1 MRNHQIKSE
10 NTTCIFNSVWY
21 TINIKDSQKQEAAEM
36 RPLTDSIEAF
46 IKSLLEEGQEQVDVQ
61 RNELAQYFRCAP
73 SQITY
78 VLSTRFTPDHGYVI
92 ESRRGGGGY
101 IRIVRLRESPG
112 SNLLYLINQRIGE
125 SISRQDC
132 EAIIS
137 QLCDNKV
144 VTENEAGLMRAAVS
158 VEAISLPVAF
168 KDSLRA
174 STLRAMLLQIAGRQ
188 PKEG

>member
-1 MRNHQIKSE
+1 
-10 NTTCIFNSVWY
+10 
-21 TINIKDSQKQEAAEM
+21 M

-92 ESRRGGGGY
+92 ESRRGGGGF

-112 SNLLYLINQRIGE
+112 SNLLYLINKRVGD
-125 SISRQDC
+125 SISARDC
-132 EAIIS
+132 EAIVM
-137 QLCDNKV
+137 QLQESGV
-144 VTENEAGLMRAAVS
+144 VTAGEARLMRAGVS
-158 VEAISLPVAF
+158 ADAISLPVAL
-168 KDSLRA
+168 KDALRA
-174 STLRAMLLQIAGRQ
+174 GIFRAMLLSLAGRPPGGTPNGFQ
-188 PKEG
+188 EDA

>member
-1 MRNHQIKSE
+1 
-10 NTTCIFNSVWY
+10 
-21 TINIKDSQKQEAAEM
+21 M

-46 IKSLLEEGQEQVDVQ
+46 IKSLMEEGQEQVDVQ

-101 IRIVRLRESPG
+101 VRIVRLQES
-112 SNLLYLINQRIGE
+112 SRNRLLYLINQRVGT

-132 EAIIS
+132 EAIIA
-137 QLCDNKV
+137 QLRDSGAINAK
-144 VTENEAGLMRAAVS
+144 EAGLMRAAVS
-158 VEAISLPVAF
+158 AEAINLPLAL
-168 KDSLRA
+168 KD
-174 STLRAMLLQIAGRQ
+174 TLRAGVMRSMLLNLAGRQ
-188 PKEG
+188 QEEGEA

>member
-1 MRNHQIKSE
+1 
-10 NTTCIFNSVWY
+10 
-21 TINIKDSQKQEAAEM
+21 M

-101 IRIVRLRESPG
+101 IRIVRLREEPG
-112 SNLLYLINQRIGE
+112 SNLLYLINQRIGL
-125 SISRQDC
+125 SISRHDC
-132 EAIIS
+132 DAIIS
-137 QLCDNKV
+137 QLCESHV

-158 VEAISLPVAF
+158 ADAINLPVAF

-174 STLRAMLLQIAGRQ
+174 STLRAMLLQIAGRAQ
-188 PKEG
+188 KEG

>member
-1 MRNHQIKSE
+1 
-10 NTTCIFNSVWY
+10 
-21 TINIKDSQKQEAAEM
+21 M

-46 IKSLLEEGQEQVDVQ
+46 IKSLLQEGQEQVDVQ

-112 SNLLYLINQRIGE
+112 SNLLYLINQRIGD

-137 QLCDNKV
+137 QLHENEVLTD
-144 VTENEAGLMRAAVS
+144 NEAGLMRAAVS
-158 VEAISLPVAF
+158 ADAINLPVAF
-168 KDSLRA
+168 KDALRA
-174 STLRAMLLQIAGRQ
+174 SVLRCMLLQVAGRM
-188 PKEG
+188 PREG

>member
-1 MRNHQIKSE
+1 
-10 NTTCIFNSVWY
+10 
-21 TINIKDSQKQEAAEM
+21 M

-101 IRIVRLRESPG
+101 IRIVRLREEPG
-112 SNLLYLINQRIGE
+112 SNLLYLINQRIGS
-125 SISRQDC
+125 SISRHDC
-132 EAIIS
+132 DAIIS
-137 QLCDNKV
+137 QLCESHV

-158 VEAISLPVAF
+158 AEAINLPVAF

-174 STLRAMLLQIAGRQ
+174 RTLRAMLLQIAGRAQ
-188 PKEG
+188 KEG

>member
-1 MRNHQIKSE
+1 
-10 NTTCIFNSVWY
+10 
-21 TINIKDSQKQEAAEM
+21 M

-101 IRIVRLRESPG
+101 IRIVRLREEPG
-112 SNLLYLINQRIGE
+112 SNLLYLINQRIGS
-125 SISRQDC
+125 SISRHDC
-132 EAIIS
+132 DAIIS
-137 QLCDNKV
+137 QLCESHV

-158 VEAISLPVAF
+158 SDAINLPVAF

-174 STLRAMLLQIAGRQ
+174 GTLRAMLLQIAGRAQ
-188 PKEG
+188 KEG

>member
-1 MRNHQIKSE
+1 M
-10 NTTCIFNSVWY
+10 
-21 TINIKDSQKQEAAEM
+21 
-36 RPLTDSIEAF
+36 
-46 IKSLLEEGQEQVDVQ
+46 
-61 RNELAQYFRCAP
+61 
-73 SQITY
+73 
-78 VLSTRFTPDHGYVI
+78 
-92 ESRRGGGGY
+92 
-101 IRIVRLRESPG
+101 RLRESPG

-137 QLCDNKV
+137 QLRDNKV

-158 VEAISLPVAF
+158 AEAISLPVAF

>member
-1 MRNHQIKSE
+1 
-10 NTTCIFNSVWY
+10 
-21 TINIKDSQKQEAAEM
+21 M

-46 IKSLLEEGQEQVDVQ
+46 IKSLLEEGQEKVDVQ

-101 IRIVRLRESPG
+101 IRIVRLREEPG
-112 SNLLYLINQRIGE
+112 SNLLYLINQRIGS
-125 SISRQDC
+125 SISRHDC
-132 EAIIS
+132 DAIIS
-137 QLCDNKV
+137 QLCESHV

-158 VEAISLPVAF
+158 SDAINLPVAF

-174 STLRAMLLQIAGRQ
+174 STLRAMLLQIAGRAQ
-188 PKEG
+188 KEG

>member
-1 MRNHQIKSE
+1 
-10 NTTCIFNSVWY
+10 
-21 TINIKDSQKQEAAEM
+21 M

-101 IRIVRLRESPG
+101 IRIVRLREEPG
-112 SNLLYLINQRIGE
+112 SNLLYLINQRIGS
-125 SISRQDC
+125 SISRHDC
-132 EAIIS
+132 DAIIS
-137 QLCDNKV
+137 QLCESHV

-158 VEAISLPVAF
+158 ADAINLPVAF
-168 KDSLRA
+168 KDSLLA
-174 STLRAMLLQIAGRQ
+174 STLRAMLLQIAGRAQ
-188 PKEG
+188 KEG

>member
-1 MRNHQIKSE
+1 
-10 NTTCIFNSVWY
+10 
-21 TINIKDSQKQEAAEM
+21 M

-92 ESRRGGGGY
+92 ESRRGGGGS

-112 SNLLYLINQRIGE
+112 SNLLYLINQRIGD

-137 QLCDNKV
+137 QLRDNKV
-144 VTENEAGLMRAAVS
+144 VTENEAGLMRAAGS
-158 VEAISLPVAF
+158 AEAISLPVAF

-174 STLRAMLLQIAGRQ
+174 STLRAMLLQLAGRQ

>member
-1 MRNHQIKSE
+1 
-10 NTTCIFNSVWY
+10 
-21 TINIKDSQKQEAAEM
+21 M

-46 IKSLLEEGQEQVDVQ
+46 IKSLLEKGQEQVDVQ

-101 IRIVRLRESPG
+101 IRIVRLREEPG
-112 SNLLYLINQRIGE
+112 SNLLYLINQRIGS
-125 SISRQDC
+125 SISRHDC
-132 EAIIS
+132 DAIIS
-137 QLCDNKV
+137 QLCESHV

-158 VEAISLPVAF
+158 ADAINLPVAF

-174 STLRAMLLQIAGRQ
+174 STLRAMLLQIAGRAQ
-188 PKEG
+188 KEG

>member
-1 MRNHQIKSE
+1 
-10 NTTCIFNSVWY
+10 
-21 TINIKDSQKQEAAEM
+21 M

-46 IKSLLEEGQEQVDVQ
+46 IKSLLEDGQAQVDVQ

-112 SNLLYLINQRIGE
+112 SNLLYLINERIGKT
-125 SISRQDC
+125 ISLQDC
-132 EAIIS
+132 DAIIS
-137 QLCDNKV
+137 QLNDNGV
-144 VTENEAGLMRAAVS
+144 IAENEAALMHAAVS
-158 VEAISLPVAF
+158 SDAINLPVAR
-168 KDSLRA
+168 KDELRA
-174 STLRAMLLQIAGRQ
+174 SVLRSMLLTIAGRHRDM
-188 PKEG
+188 

>member
-1 MRNHQIKSE
+1 
-10 NTTCIFNSVWY
+10 
-21 TINIKDSQKQEAAEM
+21 M

-101 IRIVRLRESPG
+101 IRIVRLRESPD
-112 SNLLYLINQRIGE
+112 SKLLYLINRRIGNA
-125 SISRQDC
+125 ISWHDSD
-132 EAIIS
+132 AIIG
-137 QLCDNKV
+137 QLCESGV
-144 VTENEAGLMRAAVS
+144 ITPNEAGLMRAAVS
-158 VEAISLPVAF
+158 NDAINLPVAI
-168 KDSLRA
+168 KD
-174 STLRAMLLQIAGRQ
+174 TLRANILRSMLLKIAGR
-188 PKEG
+188 PNEED

>member
-1 MRNHQIKSE
+1 
-10 NTTCIFNSVWY
+10 
-21 TINIKDSQKQEAAEM
+21 M

-73 SQITY
+73 LQITY

-101 IRIVRLRESPG
+101 IRIVRLREEPG
-112 SNLLYLINQRIGE
+112 SNLLYLINQRIGS
-125 SISRQDC
+125 SISRHDC
-132 EAIIS
+132 DAIIS
-137 QLCDNKV
+137 QLCESHV

-158 VEAISLPVAF
+158 SDAINLPVAC

-174 STLRAMLLQIAGRQ
+174 STLRAMLLQIAGRAQ
-188 PKEG
+188 KEG

>member
-1 MRNHQIKSE
+1 
-10 NTTCIFNSVWY
+10 
-21 TINIKDSQKQEAAEM
+21 M

-46 IKSLLEEGQEQVDVQ
+46 IKSLLEDGQPQVDVQ

-112 SNLLYLINQRIGE
+112 SNLLYLINQRIGH
-125 SISRQDC
+125 SIARQVCD
-132 EAIIS
+132 AIIS
-137 QLCDNKV
+137 QLCDNGV
-144 VTENEAGLMRAAVS
+144 ITENEASLMRAAIS
-158 VEAISLPVAF
+158 SEAINLPVAF
-168 KDSLRA
+168 KDALRA
-174 STLRAMLLQIAGRQ
+174 SVLRAMLLTVAGRRG
-188 PKEG
+188 EGDA

>member
-1 MRNHQIKSE
+1 
-10 NTTCIFNSVWY
+10 
-21 TINIKDSQKQEAAEM
+21 M

-112 SNLLYLINQRIGE
+112 SNLLYLINQRIGN
-125 SISRQDC
+125 SITRQDC

-137 QLCDNKV
+137 QLLDNGV

-158 VEAISLPVAF
+158 SEAINLPVAF
-168 KDSLRA
+168 KDALRA
-174 STLRAMLLQIAGRQ
+174 SVLRSMLLNIASRVG
-188 PKEG
+188 EEDA

>member
-1 MRNHQIKSE
+1 
-10 NTTCIFNSVWY
+10 
-21 TINIKDSQKQEAAEM
+21 M

-92 ESRRGGGGY
+92 ESRRGGVGY
-101 IRIVRLRESPG
+101 IRIVRLREEPG
-112 SNLLYLINQRIGE
+112 SNLLYLINQRIGS
-125 SISRQDC
+125 SISRHDC
-132 EAIIS
+132 DAIIS
-137 QLCDNKV
+137 QLCESHV

-158 VEAISLPVAF
+158 ADAINLPVAF

-174 STLRAMLLQIAGRQ
+174 STLRAMLLQIAGRAQ
-188 PKEG
+188 KEG

>member
-1 MRNHQIKSE
+1 
-10 NTTCIFNSVWY
+10 
-21 TINIKDSQKQEAAEM
+21 M
-36 RPLTDSIEAF
+36 RPLTNSIEAF

-101 IRIVRLRESPG
+101 IRIVRLREEPG
-112 SNLLYLINQRIGE
+112 SNLLYLINQRIGS
-125 SISRQDC
+125 SISRHDC
-132 EAIIS
+132 DAIIS
-137 QLCDNKV
+137 QLCESHV

-158 VEAISLPVAF
+158 ADAINLPVAF

-174 STLRAMLLQIAGRQ
+174 STLRAMLLQIAGRAQ
-188 PKEG
+188 KEG

>member
-1 MRNHQIKSE
+1 
-10 NTTCIFNSVWY
+10 
-21 TINIKDSQKQEAAEM
+21 M
-36 RPLTDSIEAF
+36 RPLTDSIEQF
-46 IKSLLEEGQEQVDVQ
+46 IKALLDDGQEQVDVQ

-112 SNLLYLINQRIGE
+112 SNLLYLINQRVG
-125 SISRQDC
+125 SQISRQDC

-137 QLCDNKV
+137 QLSENGV
-144 VTENEAGLMRAAVS
+144 VTDGEAGLMRAAVS
-158 VEAISLPVAF
+158 NEAVNLPVAF
-168 KDSLRA
+168 KDTLRA
-174 STLRAMLLQIAGRQ
+174 STLRAMLLQLAGR
-188 PKEG
+188 PANCAEVGEEEEA

>member
-1 MRNHQIKSE
+1 
-10 NTTCIFNSVWY
+10 
-21 TINIKDSQKQEAAEM
+21 M

-101 IRIVRLRESPG
+101 IRIVRLREEPG
-112 SNLLYLINQRIGE
+112 SNLLYLINQRIGA
-125 SISRQDC
+125 SISRHDC
-132 EAIIS
+132 DAIIS
-137 QLCDNKV
+137 QLCENHV

-158 VEAISLPVAF
+158 ADAINLPVAF

-174 STLRAMLLQIAGRQ
+174 STLRAMLLQIAGRAQ
-188 PKEG
+188 KEG

>member
-1 MRNHQIKSE
+1 
-10 NTTCIFNSVWY
+10 
-21 TINIKDSQKQEAAEM
+21 M

-101 IRIVRLRESPG
+101 IRIVRLREEPG
-112 SNLLYLINQRIGE
+112 SNLLYLINQRIGS
-125 SISRQDC
+125 SISRHDC
-132 EAIIS
+132 DAIIS
-137 QLCDNKV
+137 QLCESHV

-158 VEAISLPVAF
+158 ADAINLPVAF

-174 STLRAMLLQIAGRQ
+174 STLRAMLLQIAGRAQ
-188 PKEG
+188 KEG

>member
-1 MRNHQIKSE
+1 
-10 NTTCIFNSVWY
+10 
-21 TINIKDSQKQEAAEM
+21 M

-46 IKSLLEEGQEQVDVQ
+46 IKSLLQDGQEQVDVQ

-78 VLSTRFTPDHGYVI
+78 VLSTRFTPDHGYII

-101 IRIVRLRESPG
+101 IRIVRMRESPG
-112 SNLLYLINQRIGE
+112 SNLMYLINQRIGNA
-125 SISRQDC
+125 ISRQDC

-137 QLCDNKV
+137 QLMENGV
-144 VTENEAGLMRAAVS
+144 VTRGEAGLMRAAVS
-158 VEAISLPVAF
+158 AEAVNLPVAF

-174 STLRAMLLQIAGRQ
+174 STIRAMLLSLACRQ
-188 PKEG
+188 AEEEDA

>member
-1 MRNHQIKSE
+1 
-10 NTTCIFNSVWY
+10 
-21 TINIKDSQKQEAAEM
+21 M

-112 SNLLYLINQRIGE
+112 SNLLYLINQRIGD

-137 QLCDNKV
+137 QLRDNKV
-144 VTENEAGLMRAAVS
+144 VTEKEAGLMRAAVS
-158 VEAISLPVAF
+158 AEAISLPVAF

>member
-1 MRNHQIKSE
+1 
-10 NTTCIFNSVWY
+10 
-21 TINIKDSQKQEAAEM
+21 M

-61 RNELAQYFRCAP
+61 RNELAQYFRCSP

-101 IRIVRLRESPG
+101 IRIVRLREEPG
-112 SNLLYLINQRIGE
+112 SNLLYLINQRIGS
-125 SISRQDC
+125 SISRHDC
-132 EAIIS
+132 DAIIS
-137 QLCDNKV
+137 QLCESHV

-158 VEAISLPVAF
+158 ADAINLPVAF

-174 STLRAMLLQIAGRQ
+174 STLRAMLLQIAGRAQ
-188 PKEG
+188 KEG

>member
-1 MRNHQIKSE
+1 
-10 NTTCIFNSVWY
+10 
-21 TINIKDSQKQEAAEM
+21 M
-36 RPLTDSIEAF
+36 RPLPDSIEAF

-101 IRIVRLRESPG
+101 IRIVRLREEPG
-112 SNLLYLINQRIGE
+112 SNLLYLINQRIGS
-125 SISRQDC
+125 SISRHDC
-132 EAIIS
+132 DAIIS
-137 QLCDNKV
+137 QLCESHV

-158 VEAISLPVAF
+158 SDAINLPVAF

-174 STLRAMLLQIAGRQ
+174 STLRAMLLQIAGRAQ
-188 PKEG
+188 KEG

>member
-1 MRNHQIKSE
+1 
-10 NTTCIFNSVWY
+10 
-21 TINIKDSQKQEAAEM
+21 M
-36 RPLTDSIEAF
+36 RPLTDSIESF

-112 SNLLYLINQRIGE
+112 SNLLYLINKRIGNT
-125 SISRQDC
+125 ITRQDC

-137 QLCDNKV
+137 QLSGNGV

-158 VEAISLPVAF
+158 NDAVNLPIAF
-168 KDSLRA
+168 KDALRA
-174 STLRAMLLQIAGRQ
+174 NTLRSMLLHVAGR
-188 PKEG
+188 PGEEEV

>member
-1 MRNHQIKSE
+1 
-10 NTTCIFNSVWY
+10 
-21 TINIKDSQKQEAAEM
+21 M
-36 RPLTDSIEAF
+36 RPLTDSIEEF

-112 SNLLYLINQRIGE
+112 SNLMYLINQRIGN
-125 SISRQDC
+125 SISRHDC

-137 QLCDNKV
+137 QLFENDV
-144 VTENEAGLMRAAVS
+144 ITQNEAGLMRAAIS
-158 VEAISLPVAF
+158 AEAINLPVAF

-174 STLRAMLLQIAGRQ
+174 STLRAMLLQIAGRK

>member
-1 MRNHQIKSE
+1 
-10 NTTCIFNSVWY
+10 
-21 TINIKDSQKQEAAEM
+21 M
-36 RPLTDSIEAF
+36 RPLTDSIESF

-112 SNLLYLINQRIGE
+112 SNLLYLINKRIG
-125 SISRQDC
+125 SAISKQDC
-132 EAIIS
+132 DAIIS
-137 QLCDNKV
+137 QLNENGVITD
-144 VTENEAGLMRAAVS
+144 NEAGLMHSAVS
-158 VEAISLPVAF
+158 NDAINLPIAF
-168 KDSLRA
+168 KDALRA
-174 STLRAMLLQIAGRQ
+174 GVLRAMLLQIAGRVGR
-188 PKEG
+188 EDE

>member
-1 MRNHQIKSE
+1 
-10 NTTCIFNSVWY
+10 
-21 TINIKDSQKQEAAEM
+21 M
-36 RPLTDSIEAF
+36 RPLTESIEAF

-78 VLSTRFTPDHGYVI
+78 VLSTRFTPDHGYAI

-101 IRIVRLRESPG
+101 IRIMRLRESPG
-112 SNLLYLINQRIGE
+112 SNLLYLINKRIGT

-137 QLCDNKV
+137 QLRECGA
-144 VTENEAGLMRAAVS
+144 VTANEAGLMRAAIS
-158 VEAISLPVAF
+158 NEAVNLPVAF

-174 STLRAMLLQIAGRQ
+174 CTLRAMLLQIAGR
-188 PKEG
+188 PDEEGEEA

>member
-1 MRNHQIKSE
+1 
-10 NTTCIFNSVWY
+10 
-21 TINIKDSQKQEAAEM
+21 M

-78 VLSTRFTPDHGYVI
+78 VLSTRFTPDHGYAI
-92 ESRRGGGGY
+92 ESRRGGGGF

-112 SNLLYLINQRIGE
+112 SNLLYLINKRIGN
-125 SISRQDC
+125 SISLKDC

-137 QLCDNKV
+137 QLY
-144 VTENEAGLMRAAVS
+144 ENGVISMAEAGLMRAAVS
-158 VEAISLPVAF
+158 GDAISLPVAF
-168 KDSLRA
+168 KDALR
-174 STLRAMLLQIAGRQ
+174 SGVFRAMLLSLAGR
-188 PKEG
+188 PSEEEA

>member
-1 MRNHQIKSE
+1 
-10 NTTCIFNSVWY
+10 
-21 TINIKDSQKQEAAEM
+21 M

-92 ESRRGGGGY
+92 ESRRGGGGN
-101 IRIVRLRESPG
+101 IRIVRLREEPG
-112 SNLLYLINQRIGE
+112 SNLLYLINQRIGS
-125 SISRQDC
+125 SISRHDC
-132 EAIIS
+132 DAIIS
-137 QLCDNKV
+137 QLCESHV

-158 VEAISLPVAF
+158 ADAINLPVAF

-174 STLRAMLLQIAGRQ
+174 STLRAMLLQIAGRAQ
-188 PKEG
+188 KEG

>member
-1 MRNHQIKSE
+1 
-10 NTTCIFNSVWY
+10 
-21 TINIKDSQKQEAAEM
+21 M

-78 VLSTRFTPDHGYVI
+78 VLSTRFTPEHGYVI

-101 IRIVRLRESPG
+101 IRIVRLREEPG
-112 SNLLYLINQRIGE
+112 SNLLYLINQRIGS
-125 SISRQDC
+125 SISRHDC
-132 EAIIS
+132 DAIIS
-137 QLCDNKV
+137 QLCESHV

-158 VEAISLPVAF
+158 SDAINLPVAF

-174 STLRAMLLQIAGRQ
+174 STLRAMLLQIAGRAQ
-188 PKEG
+188 KEG